1 MIRIEKEDLT
11 LLCEERN
18 MDGKKALV
26 VKGFEGGSA
35 VLDLSD
41 CNIAEI
47 DRKAFL
53 SCKILKHLILPGTV
67 KHLGEWSFS
76 KCTNLERVE
85 IAGEFRGN
93 VFDRGVFDG
102 CDALKEI
109 CFSDLCEDAG
119 ILAACNANRMPN
131 DHLLRSAELG
141 QQSWFDQ
148 WDLTLLS
155 LLRADDAEGSS
166 NVALCGEED
175 ISYDGV
181 GMVDGEMPGE
191 TEEFIRNAAKNKCL
205 LTICR
210 LKHDTFLGDK
220 VREQLYVYIRE
231 RGFGQKK
238 DSVWRTLK
246 EECSEDMECWQMY
259 LDIVQPDRGTLN
271 RMIEDLSYAQIQ
283 AKAFLIDAAGDS
295 EDEWGDLLL

>member
-1 MIRIEKEDLT
+1 M
-11 LLCEERN
+11 
-18 MDGKKALV
+18 
-26 VKGFEGGSA
+26 
-35 VLDLSD
+35 
-41 CNIAEI
+41 
-47 DRKAFL
+47 
-53 SCKILKHLILPGTV
+53 
-67 KHLGEWSFS
+67 
-76 KCTNLERVE
+76 
-85 IAGEFRGN
+85 
-93 VFDRGVFDG
+93 
-102 CDALKEI
+102 
-109 CFSDLCEDAG
+109 
-119 ILAACNANRMPN
+119 
-131 DHLLRSAELG
+131 
-141 QQSWFDQ
+141 
-148 WDLTLLS
+148 LS

-238 DSVWRTLK
+238 DSFWRTLK